1 MERDYIAPSSKFT
14 VDMKSYKATTSLSI
28 NIVLPSGANKHI
40 VFSPVTDGSSIF
52 YTPDP
57 DIQWGLEHHHKFGK
71 LFTLTAPDPIHAK
84 PSSVI
89 TSQSSSPASILPSKL
104 TIVKV
109 TDLDDAKDY
118 LADKFGMSR
127 TKLRSRDSIESAAKQ
142 VGVKFNYE

>member
-1 MERDYIAPSSKFT
+1 
-14 VDMKSYKATTSLSI
+14 MKSYKATTSLSI

-40 VFSPVTDGSSIF
+40 AFSPVTDGSSVF

-71 LFTLTAPDPIHAK
+71 LFILSTTDPLPA
-84 PSSVI
+84 
-89 TSQSSSPASILPSKL
+89 QPASAVTAQPASTASTTPSQL
-104 TIVKV
+104 TTVNV

-142 VGVKFNYE
+142 VGIKFNYE

>member
-1 MERDYIAPSSKFT
+1 
-14 VDMKSYKATTSLSI
+14 MKSYKATTSLSI

-40 VFSPVTDGSSIF
+40 AFSPVTDGSSVF

-71 LFTLTAPDPIHAK
+71 LFILSTTDPLPAE
-84 PSSVI
+84 PSSAV
-89 TSQSSSPASILPSKL
+89 TAQPASPASTTPSQL
-104 TIVKV
+104 TTVNV

-127 TKLRSRDSIESAAKQ
+127 TKLRSRDSIESAARQ
-142 VGVKFNYE
+142 VGIKFNYE